1 MHGLEGFG
9 VTAAGLISS
18 IPHCTLG
25 VPHSL
30 HKFAFKAAR
39 TFISTACKFEAIYF
53 VLFYNPSTCAMLCWI
68 YCKHTSLHTWVCPT
82 RFINSPSKLRARESL
97 LHVKHVS
104 LGMFVYFVFNN
115 AHTSTC
121 AMV

>member
-9 VTAAGLISS
+9 VTAAGLIAS

-39 TFISTACKFEAIYF
+39 TFISTACKPSNVI
-53 VLFYNPSTCAMLCWI
+53 LFLSPLHLNH
-68 YCKHTSLHTWVCPT
+68 HT
-82 RFINSPSKLRARESL
+82 RARVRFVCLSSFIYLLSKPHVPASL
-97 LHVKHVS
+97 SFTPCNIK
-104 LGMFVYFVFNN
+104 
-115 AHTSTC
+115 
-121 AMV
+121 